1 MRADCGIIYIAVK
14 TQGLCGDWWLTAKVS
29 ARCEP
34 ASLQAISDNLVFNRR
49 ISCLCVMKGMARCMK
64 TKVQHNVL
72 TISEMTKRPNKMCA
86 ETIDIDNI
94 VLTEDLIRKLRA
106 SKSMFNKSTYVQIL
120 CGGVRYN
127 VEGVDHLKN
136 GKYRITLISPQFYA
150 TLSGAL
156 GQSVKLVKLAAIS

>member
-1 MRADCGIIYIAVK
+1 
-14 TQGLCGDWWLTAKVS
+14 
-29 ARCEP
+29 
-34 ASLQAISDNLVFNRR
+34 
-49 ISCLCVMKGMARCMK
+49 MKGMARCMK

-86 ETIDIDNI
+86 EMIDIDNI

-156 GQSVKLVKLAAIS
+156 GQSVKLIKLAAIS